1 MKINYGEDFYMYN
14 VIAIE
19 REYGSGGHEIAEK
32 LAKRLGFELYDRSVV
47 VETCKRLGIPYEQ
60 VSAMDEQNPVNTFFK
75 PSKDSMT
82 LEEKIYN
89 TEKEI
94 ILEAA
99 ERTKCV
105 FVGRAACEIL
115 KDQEVL
121 KVFITADKD
130 FRLDR
135 TVNVENISPSEAEDV
150 MKKFDKKREK
160 FFASHSEGSWGARNY
175 FDIILNSG
183 HIGINTCV
191 DVLEAL
197 AK

>member
-1 MKINYGEDFYMYN
+1 MYDY
-14 VIAIE
+14 ITIE
-19 REYGSGGHEIAEK
+19 RSYGSGGHEIAEK
-32 LAKRLGFELYDRSVV
+32 LAKRLGFELYDRNVV

-75 PSKDSMT
+75 SSKEHAS

-99 ERTKCV
+99 EKGGGV
-105 FVGRAACEIL
+105 FVGRAACEVL
-115 KDQEVL
+115 KEKNCL

-130 FRLDR
+130 FRMNR
-135 TVNVENISPSEAEDV
+135 TLNVERISPNEAEDV

-160 FFASHSEGSWGARNY
+160 FFTAQSGAKWADPIY
-175 FDIILNSG
+175 FDLILNSA
-183 HIGINTCV
+183 HIGIDECV
-191 DVLEAL
+191 DALEGVV
-197 AK
+197 K